1 MPKIFHSL
9 QTKLTLSF
17 VLLIVVISGMV
28 FFYTFRATKKA
39 LKDQLRNELMST
51 AAAVSAVIDGNA
63 HARLAPGDEGR
74 PEFRKILEQLRAVQ
88 GNNPDIKYIYTM
100 RRTQQGPE
108 FVVDADYGT
117 GEDTVKIGQLYQEG
131 LQFPQLL
138 EGFDKTSA
146 DYEMTTD
153 QWGVVLSGYSPIRD
167 SLGHPV
173 GLVGIDMDSKDV
185 VARLRVIQNS
195 IYYLIGI
202 AIILAGII
210 IMMFSQTIIRDI
222 KKLNQ
227 TANQISMGTMNIKLD
242 VKRNDEIGELADSF
256 SRMEASLKI
265 MMGQDE
271 NHNERVN

>member
-1 MPKIFHSL
+1 MSKIFHSL

-51 AAAVSAVIDGNA
+51 AAAVSAVIDGNV
-63 HARLAPGDEGR
+63 HAGLKPGDENT

-88 GNNPDIKYIYTM
+88 GNNPGIKYIYTM

-117 GEDTVKIGQLYQEG
+117 GEDTVRIGQFYEEG

-138 EGFDKTSA
+138 EGFEKTSA

-167 SLGHPV
+167 SLGNPA

-185 VARLRVIQNS
+185 VARLKVIQNS

-202 AIILAGII
+202 AIILAGVIVLL
-210 IMMFSQTIIRDI
+210 FSQTIIRDI
-222 KKLNQ
+222 NKLNQ
-227 TANQISMGTMNIKLD
+227 TANQISMGNMNINLD
-242 VKRNDEIGELADSF
+242 VKRKDEIGDLAESF

-265 MMGQDE
+265 MMNQDE
-271 NHNERVN
+271 NPNESEK